1 MTNFKSHL
9 NVFTFFCF
17 ILVLTR
23 MLYAENI
30 KFIFLIWNIFL
41 GWIPFICSSY
51 VLKNIDKKLSFK
63 NIVFILLSIAFLPN
77 AVYLI
82 TDLIHLKPRTDVAL
96 WYDAILL
103 FCFSLLGLIYST
115 ISLINM
121 ERISKYCL
129 PKKWVL
135 PLMLFLIFGSGYG
148 VYLGRVLRWNSWDA
162 LVHPFQILMD
172 TLYCVFRPFQNKLA
186 WLMTILF
193 ASIQAMFW
201 SMFRTMKFESNSQKD
216 SKS

>member
-1 MTNFKSHL
+1 MINFKSHL
-9 NVFTFFCF
+9 NIFALFC
-17 ILVLTR
+17 ITLVLSR
-23 MLYAENI
+23 MLYTENI

-41 GWIPFICSSY
+41 GWIPFVCSSY
-51 VLKNIDKKLSFK
+51 VVRNLESKLSPK
-63 NIVFILLSIAFLPN
+63 LLIYIFITIAFLPN

-82 TDLIHLKPRTDVAL
+82 TDLIHLKPRADVAL

-115 ISLINM
+115 ISLINI
-121 ERISKYCL
+121 ERISKYYL

-135 PLMLFLIFGSGYG
+135 PLMFFLIFGSGYG

-162 LVHPFQILMD
+162 LVHPFHILMD
-172 TLYCVFRPFQNKLA
+172 TFHCVLHPFQNKLA

-193 ASIQAMFW
+193 ASIQAIFW
-201 SMFRTMKFESNSQKD
+201 SMFRKIKI
-216 SKS
+216 

>member
-1 MTNFKSHL
+1 MNPFKSHL
-9 NVFTFFCF
+9 NIFALFC
-17 ILVLTR
+17 ISLVLSR

-41 GWIPFICSSY
+41 GWIPFVCSSY

-63 NIVFILLSIAFLPN
+63 NFVFILLSIAFLPN

-82 TDLIHLKPRTDVAL
+82 TDLIHLKPRADVAL
-96 WYDAILL
+96 WFDAILL

-115 ISLINM
+115 ITLINI
-121 ERISKYCL
+121 ERISKYYL

-135 PLMLFLIFGSGYG
+135 PLMLLLIFVSGYG

-162 LVHPFQILMD
+162 LVHPFQILID
-172 TLYCVFRPFQNKLA
+172 TLHCVFHPFQNKLA

-201 SMFRTMKFESNSQKD
+201 SMFRKIKI
-216 SKS
+216 

>member
-1 MTNFKSHL
+1 MTTL
-9 NVFTFFCF
+9 NNHFRIFALFC
-17 ILVLTR
+17 ITLVLSR
-23 MLYAENI
+23 MLYTENI

-41 GWIPFICSSY
+41 GWIPFVCSSY
-51 VLKNIDKKLSFK
+51 VLKNINKKLGFK
-63 NIVFILLSIAFLPN
+63 NIVFILLTIAFLPN

-82 TDLIHLKPRTDVAL
+82 TDLIHLKPRADVAL

-115 ISLINM
+115 ISLINI
-121 ERISKYCL
+121 ERISKYYL

-172 TLYCVFRPFQNKLA
+172 TFHCVLHPFQNKLA

-201 SMFRTMKFESNSQKD
+201 SMFRKIKI
-216 SKS
+216 